1 MLAGGASSPPA
12 PAEPAWGPS
21 GAELATARAEV
32 AGWDAAHLA
41 GQVIIGR
48 YHGTDPASAAT
59 LVRRYHLAGVCMTG
73 GNIASAA
80 QVRASAAAIHAAVRA
95 DGRDY
100 PAVIGVD
107 QEGGTTAHLGPHA
120 TELPSFMSAGA
131 AVAGATTRGDGS
143 RGEQAVAAAARATAL
158 ELRGLGFTWVF
169 APVADV
175 TIGPADPTIGT
186 RSPSG
191 DPETAATATAA
202 AIRGFRDGA
211 LIPTAKHY
219 PGHGSVTDD
228 SHRALPVQAADL
240 AALRARDLKPF
251 VAAVRA
257 GAPAVMMSHLA
268 VTALDPGVPTSLSAA
283 GYASLKQETGFEG
296 VAVTDS
302 LGMGAVRRGG
312 DPSVRA
318 LAAGADLV
326 LMPADTAAAHAAI
339 VAALADGTVAR
350 PRIEDAA
357 AKVVALQR
365 WQARRAAATP
375 VPGDAART
383 AAAASQGVVGGGADP
398 GVGAVSGAAAARRP
412 GGRRNPA
419 GPGALRRRRARRRP
433 PPGVGAD
440 AGPGD
445 VDPGERRAGG
455 GPELADGARPIA
467 GTGWPLRALRAN
479 PGCLRG
485 AGCGAHRPG
494 RGDRRP
500 PGPRARRRRHG
511 LLTRSAA
518 GRPIRRR
525 RPPPGHGLPAWRHT
539 CSGRRG
545 SGSPPASCAPGRW

>member
-1 MLAGGASSPPA
+1 MALLLALPPALGACGADRPPAASDSGALPGAGPNSSQSAGPSVLAGGASSPPA

-131 AVAGATTRGDGS
+131 AVAGATARGDGS

-383 AAAASQGVVGGGADP
+383 AAAASQGLSAAALTRVSGPCPVQPLRAVRVVGGTPQDRARF
-398 GVGAVSGAAAARRP
+398 AAAARAGGLRLGSGPTLALATSTPVSAELVVALSWPTVLGRSRGP
-412 GGRRNPA
+412 GGRYALYGRT
-419 GPGALRRRRARRRP
+419 PGAFAALVAVLTGRAEATGALPVRV
-433 PPGVGAD
+433 PGVVVTA
-440 AGPGD
+440 
-445 VDPGERRAGG
+445 
-455 GPELADGARPIA
+455 
-467 GTGWPLRALRAN
+467 
-479 PGCLRG
+479 C
-485 AGCGAHRPG
+485 
-494 RGDRRP
+494 
-500 PGPRARRRRHG
+500 
-511 LLTRSAA
+511 
-518 GRPIRRR
+518 
-525 RPPPGHGLPAWRHT
+525 
-539 CSGRRG
+539 
-545 SGSPPASCAPGRW
+545 

>member
-1 MLAGGASSPPA
+1 MALVLVLGGCSTGRLPVPPSSSTLSSPQPSTLASSASSPSVSA
-12 PAEPAWGPS
+12 DLVWGPS
-21 GAELATARAEV
+21 SAELEAARAEV

-48 YHGTDPASAAT
+48 YHGTDPASAAA

-73 GNIASAA
+73 GNITSAA
-80 QVRASAAAIHAAVRA
+80 QVRASTAAIHAAVRA

-120 TELPSFMSAGA
+120 TALPSFMSAGA
-131 AVAGATTRGDGS
+131 AVAGATARGDGT
-143 RGEQAVAAAARATAL
+143 RGEQAVAEAARSTAL

-186 RSPSG
+186 RSPAG
-191 DPETAATATAA
+191 DPEVAATATAA

-219 PGHGSVTDD
+219 PGHGSVTAD

-240 AALRARDLKPF
+240 ATLRARDLKPF

-257 GAPAVMMSHLA
+257 GTPAVMMSHLA

-296 VAVTDS
+296 VALTDS

-326 LMPADTAAAHAAI
+326 LMPADTAAAHEAVAAAI
-339 VAALADGTVAR
+339 AVGTVTR

-365 WQARRAAATP
+365 WQARRAAATA
-375 VPGDAART
+375 VPDDAAH
-383 AAAASQGVVGGGADP
+383 AAAEASQALSAAALTLVSGPCPATPLRAVRVVGGTAQDR
-398 GVGAVSGAAAARRP
+398 ARFAAAARAGGLRLGSGPTLALATSTPVSAELVVALGWPTVLGRSRGP
-412 GGRRNPA
+412 GGRYALYGRT
-419 GPGALRRRRARRRP
+419 PGAFAALVAVLIGRAEATGALPVRV
-433 PPGVGAD
+433 PGAVVTA
-440 AGPGD
+440 
-445 VDPGERRAGG
+445 
-455 GPELADGARPIA
+455 
-467 GTGWPLRALRAN
+467 
-479 PGCLRG
+479 C
-485 AGCGAHRPG
+485 
-494 RGDRRP
+494 
-500 PGPRARRRRHG
+500 
-511 LLTRSAA
+511 
-518 GRPIRRR
+518 
-525 RPPPGHGLPAWRHT
+525 
-539 CSGRRG
+539 
-545 SGSPPASCAPGRW
+545 